1 MAEMEVTSLTSRKPA
16 GNFLP
21 RGHRQDTS
29 TQAQCAQKVNQKNR
43 YYMSSPT
50 ETISV
55 GVEIHPCKSE
65 ILVGKAKTGMQLTST
80 ADMLMNRQRS

>member
-1 MAEMEVTSLTSRKPA
+1 MNGRECILRLYHDMRDYLAMIQSLHY
-16 GNFLP
+16 LP
-21 RGHRQDTS
+21 EL
-29 TQAQCAQKVNQKNR
+29 KNR

-65 ILVGKAKTGMQLTST
+65 ILVIIL
-80 ADMLMNRQRS
+80 